1 MGYELKSNK
10 ISLPRWQQRM
20 AAAVRLRYTVQV
32 SGSLL
37 TNHDYRVRQ
46 FLYCTVVYRLPH
58 RRQHLRSQQQLW
70 VSATTQVLA
79 GCNFFIGSRTTMQV
93 SAILHR
99 LPHRRQH
106 LGRQQQHQACAATQ
120 VLAGCHLP
128 HRRQHL
134 RRQQEHQCPNL

>member
-1 MGYELKSNK
+1 LKNSPAGNIYIIFMGYELKSNK

-20 AAAVRLRYTVQV
+20 AAAVRLRYGAGFWFT
-32 SGSLL
+32 
-37 TNHDYRVRQ
+37 THDYRVRQ

-93 SAILHR
+93 SATS
-99 LPHRRQH
+99 QV
-106 LGRQQQHQACAATQ
+106 AA
-120 VLAGCHLP
+120 
-128 HRRQHL
+128 
-134 RRQQEHQCPNL
+134 QEATSR